1 VSDIKG
7 CGVDCYL
14 KLAEYQADA
23 IVIIV
28 RQIVQLREVFL
39 RACVIDTSTSREGSI
54 MLELNARVQFGL
66 PSPLVHKIFRSV
78 WLSS

>member
-1 VSDIKG
+1 
-7 CGVDCYL
+7 L
-14 KLAEYQADA
+14 KLAEYQVDA
-23 IVIIV
+23 IVIIVIIV
-28 RQIVQLREVFL
+28 RQIVQLREVSL